1 MAKVGDYELVQR
13 LGVGG
18 MAEVFLAKR
27 GGGLVV
33 LKRILPAL
41 ADMPEFVD
49 AFLNEARIA
58 ARLSHP
64 HVVRVLDLA
73 QVDGSICLVLEL
85 VDGPHLGKLI
95 EAATA
100 RKEKLPMGPVVRLV
114 AQAADALGYA
124 HALRDEHGQPLGFVH
139 RDVSPDNLLVSARKG
154 LKIADFG
161 IAKVRS
167 IPKVTQTGV
176 LKGKPNYAAPE
187 HIRGLQVDHRADL
200 YGLGVVLFQSLTGKL
215 PFEAPTPIEL
225 MRKVMLEDPP
235 LLRALRPEAPAELET
250 IVSALLEKE
259 ADARFPS
266 AKEAQRALEQV
277 LAKLPQSGPEHLAM
291 MVERLAPRPE
301 GATQHEYS
309 APDLD
314 AAPATQFEQDAPR
327 FSSKDEPTI
336 PPDVSTDE
344 ELTQPPEVL
353 KIIREDD
360 ARAKALAQARANE
373 FAEVERTELDAGRN
387 IRDAL
392 LKELSVEP
400 TRLKADAKTK
410 PDQQGAPSTSMVPVA
425 LAGIV
430 AAAVGAAIVFALL
443 HH

>member
-1 MAKVGDYELVQR
+1 MGTAQKVGEYELVQR

-27 GGGLVV
+27 GAGLVV
-33 LKRILPAL
+33 LKRILPSL

-64 HVVRVLDLA
+64 HIVRVLDLA
-73 QVDGSICLVLEL
+73 QLEGSICLVLEL

-95 EAATA
+95 EAAAA
-100 RKEKLPMGPVVRLV
+100 RRERLPIGPVVRLV

-124 HALRDEHGQPLGFVH
+124 HGVRDEQGQHLGFVH
-139 RDVSPDNLLVSARKG
+139 RDVSPDNLLVSSRHG

-176 LKGKPNYAAPE
+176 LKGKPSYASPE
-187 HIRGLQVDHRADL
+187 HIRGLPVDHRADL

-235 LLRALRPEAPAELET
+235 QLRALRPEAPAELEA
-250 IVSALLEKE
+250 IVAALLEKE

-277 LAKLPQSGPEHLAM
+277 LAKVPLSGMDHVAM

-301 GATQHEYS
+301 GPTHVEYS
-309 APDLD
+309 AADLD
-314 AAPATQFEQDAPR
+314 TGPEQPAPR
-327 FSSKDEPTI
+327 FNTREELTLPPEP
-336 PPDVSTDE
+336 STDE
-344 ELTQPPEVL
+344 EMTQPPEVL
-353 KIIREDD
+353 KVRAASKPPARLVSNEFEAEPTQLEPGQALKAALARE
-360 ARAKALAQARANE
+360 RAK
-373 FAEVERTELDAGRN
+373 EL
-387 IRDAL
+387 
-392 LKELSVEP
+392 EVEP
-400 TRLKADAKTK
+400 TRLKPHQTATK
-410 PDQQGAPSTSMVPVA
+410 PDAQAAPSSTSIVPVA
-425 LAGIV
+425 VAGLV
-430 AAAVGAAIVFALL
+430 AAAIGAAIVLAIL